1 MRIGILGAGNVGGT
15 LGRGWAGKGHEVF
28 FGVPRPQDAKTQDL
42 IRGIGPKAQAGT
54 VAQAAAFAEVV
65 VLATPWQATE
75 EAVNEAGD
83 LKGKLVIDCTNPL
96 TPDFTGLTIGH
107 TTSGLEQVAGW
118 AKGGKVFKAFNQT
131 GFNNMAN
138 PVLEGRRAVMFVCGD
153 DETSKPTVL
162 RLVSD
167 IGFEAVDAGGSTVA
181 RLLEPFGMLW
191 IHLALARGLGR
202 DWAFDVLRRDPAE
215 PTP

>member
-1 MRIGILGAGNVGGT
+1 MRIGVLGAGNVGGT
-15 LGRGWAGKGHEVF
+15 LGRGWAGKGHGVF
-28 FGVPRPQDAKTQDL
+28 FGLPHPEDAKTQDL

-75 EAVNEAGD
+75 GAVKEAGD
-83 LKGKLVIDCTNPL
+83 LTGKVVIDCTNPL
-96 TPDFTGLTIGH
+96 TPDFTKLTIGH
-107 TTSGLEQVAGW
+107 TTSGLEQVVKW
-118 AKGGKVFKAFNQT
+118 AKGAKVFKAFNQT

-138 PVLEGRRAVMFVCGD
+138 PVVDGRRAVMFVCGD
-153 DETSKPTVL
+153 DKASKPTVL
-162 RLVSD
+162 QLVKD
-167 IGFEAVDAGGSTVA
+167 IGFEAVDAGDSTAA

-191 IHLALARGLGR
+191 IHLALATGMGR
-202 DWAFDVLRRDPAE
+202 DWAFGVLRRDQPK